1 MKMEPNNTEDSE
13 VSSDEHTLKFI
24 QVKFFPILNT
34 RSESF
39 QKVFPGY
46 KDGLV
51 RSDPGGFVTIPQVI
65 EHVDVIRNIELR
77 KDDVWLLSSFK
88 TGKLLHNYCSSL
100 TTRIITPYL

>member
-1 MKMEPNNTEDSE
+1 MEPNNTDEDSE
-13 VSSDEHTLKFI
+13 ISSDEHTLK
-24 QVKFFPILNT
+24 VKFVPILNT

-51 RSDPGGFVTIPQVI
+51 RSDPGGFVPQVM

-88 TGKLLHNYCSSL
+88 TGKLLYNYCSSL